1 MPIAALPEYIGKQD
15 LASASPGM
23 RFGMYLRLWGENREL
38 KKIDWR
44 TCDRTW
50 NDKKKRPG
58 WEDRENKVTA
68 LKGACELQPGD
79 KARMRALVERQ
90 QALAFSANAG
100 DEVVVFDAL
109 ATAPFTTG
117 LGNEHPL
124 ENGFAF
130 LWPHGLPYL
139 PGSGVKGVLR
149 QAARELASGEWG
161 DPLPSPPPQA
171 GEGVTGETLHAGE
184 GDESPSPSGRGV
196 GERAWDDAA
205 ITALFGSEDSNDAK
219 RGALSFWDVI
229 PDIKGDKL
237 MVEVMTGH
245 QGHYYMKDQTPHE
258 SGQPIPVNFLTVPP
272 GSGFTFYVVRD
283 RPFPRRIAPDL
294 EEGDRWKDLLQQA
307 FEHAFDWLGFG
318 AKTAVGYGAMRID
331 ESAAQEREEQAKQR
345 AFEQLT
351 AEEKLI
357 EECRSIFTDEQNR
370 GQLTAGSQTAQK
382 RLELL
387 RTALTWENPEYRR
400 KAAELIRETLKSLP
414 WSKKQKKHG
423 IAGEIETLESGA

>member
-124 ENGFAF
+124 ENGFTF

-171 GEGVTGETLHAGE
+171 GEGVTGETSHAGE

-205 ITALFGSEDSNDAK
+205 ITALFGNEDSNDAK
-219 RGALSFWDVI
+219 RGALTFWDVI
-229 PDIKGDKL
+229 PDIKGNKL

-245 QGHYYMKDQTPHE
+245 QGHYYMKGETPHE
-258 SGQPIPVNFLTVPP
+258 SGQPIPVNYLTVPP
-272 GSGFTFYVVRD
+272 KSGFTFHVVCD
-283 RPFPRRIAPDL
+283 RPFLRRIAPDL

-331 ESAAQEREEQAKQR
+331 ESAAQEREEQAKQQ

-351 AEEKLI
+351 AEEQQVA
-357 EECRSIFTDEQNR
+357 ECRSIFTDEQNR
-370 GQLTAGSQTAQK
+370 GQLMAGSQTAQK
-382 RLELL
+382 RLALL
-387 RTALTWENPEYRR
+387 HDAWTWENPEYRR

-414 WSKKQKKHG
+414 WSKKQKKQG
-423 IAGEIETLESGA
+423 IAGKLEKLVSGA